1 MNRNVANRIRNTQ
14 KKIAKEARMSTWEHH
29 PTMVNQEHCQKE
41 LHPHHHVPHMI
52 TSQKKTSRT
61 KIKQSQGSN
70 VKLWQCWQSCKC
82 QKMPLKQLGNNLWH
96 KFLAP
101 QSVWN
106 MFAIIVS
113 FLVTD
118 KQNPT
123 AWEEIISPCFACV
136 EQLKKVLGLFFS
148 KQTSISY
155 FLSHW

>member
-1 MNRNVANRIRNTQ
+1 MWQTASGTLRKKLPRKQECQHENITQPWLIRNT
-14 KKIAKEARMSTWEHH
+14 AKRITSTSS
-29 PTMVNQEHCQKE
+29 
-41 LHPHHHVPHMI
+41 HMI
-52 TSQKKTSRT
+52 TSQEKTSRT
-61 KIKQSQGSN
+61 KINHSQGSN

-136 EQLKKVLGLFFS
+136 EQLKKVLGWFVS

-155 FLSHW
+155 FISHW